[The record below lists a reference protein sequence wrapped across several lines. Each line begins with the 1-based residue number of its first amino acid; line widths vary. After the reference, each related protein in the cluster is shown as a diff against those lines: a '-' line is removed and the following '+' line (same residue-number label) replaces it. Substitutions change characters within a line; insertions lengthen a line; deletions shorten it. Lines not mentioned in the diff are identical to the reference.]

1 MTTIEKHRGFDYTD
15 VLFWLGILMLTAW
28 IIGKL
33 TGLIHS
39 PVWIEQFPFIAALIT
54 ILSIGLKA
62 GRILQKLDNVI
73 DAVEKLNNNVKEH
86 DKDIMELKHKVAQIE
101 KRLAVA

>member
-1 MTTIEKHRGFDYTD
+1 MTTEKHYRFDYTD
-15 VLFWLGILMLTAW
+15 VLFWLGVLMLTAW

-33 TGLIHS
+33 IGLIQS

-62 GRILQKLDNVI
+62 GRILQKLDYVI
-73 DAVEKLNNNVKEH
+73 DAVDKLKENVSEH
-86 DKDIMELKHKVAQIE
+86 DKEKVAIKHKIADME
-101 KRLAVA
+101 KRLALA

>member
-1 MTTIEKHRGFDYTD
+1 MPTEKHYRYDYTD
-15 VLFWLGILMLTAW
+15 ILFWLGILMLTAW

-33 TGLIHS
+33 TGLIQS

-62 GRILQKLDNVI
+62 GRILQKLDHLI
-73 DAVEKLNNNVKEH
+73 DAVEKLNKDVKEH
-86 DKDIMELKHKVAQIE
+86 DVDIRELKHKTADIE

>member
-1 MTTIEKHRGFDYTD
+1 MTAEKHYRYDYTD

-33 TGLIHS
+33 TGLIQS
-39 PVWIEQFPFIAALIT
+39 PAWIEQFPFIAALIT

-62 GRILQKLDNVI
+62 GRILQKLDYVI
-73 DAVEKLNNNVKEH
+73 DAVEKLKNNVKEH
-86 DKDIMELKHKVAQIE
+86 DTEIMTIKHKIADLE
-101 KRLAVA
+101 KRLAAA

>member
-1 MTTIEKHRGFDYTD
+1 MTAEKNYRYDYTD

-39 PVWIEQFPFIAALIT
+39 PAWIEQFPFIAALIT

-62 GRILQKLDNVI
+62 GRILQKLDYVV
-73 DAVEKLNNNVKEH
+73 DAVDKLKDNVKEH
-86 DKDIMELKHKVAQIE
+86 DKEITGIKLKIADIE
-101 KRLAVA
+101 KKIAIA

>member
-1 MTTIEKHRGFDYTD
+1 MTTIEKHWKFDYTD

-33 TGLIHS
+33 TGLIQS

-62 GRILQKLDNVI
+62 GRILQKLDYVI
-73 DAVEKLNNNVKEH
+73 DAVGKLSDNVKEH
-86 DKDIMELKHKVAQIE
+86 EKDIITIKHEISELKKKLSVA
-101 KRLAVA
+101 

>member
-1 MTTIEKHRGFDYTD
+1 MTTEKNYRYDYTD
-15 VLFWLGILMLTAW
+15 VLFWLGVLMMTAW

-39 PVWIEQFPFIAALIT
+39 SVWIEQFPFIAALIT

-62 GRILQKLDNVI
+62 GRILQKLDYVI
-73 DAVEKLNNNVKEH
+73 DAVENLKGNVKEH
-86 DKDIMELKHKVAQIE
+86 DKEITGIKFKIADIE

>member
-1 MTTIEKHRGFDYTD
+1 MTTEKHYHFDYTD
-15 VLFWLGILMLTAW
+15 ILFWIGILMLTAW

-33 TGLIHS
+33 TGLIQS
-39 PVWIEQFPFIAALIT
+39 PVWIEQFPFIATLIT

-62 GRILQKLDNVI
+62 GRILQKLDYVI
-73 DAVEKLNNNVKEH
+73 DSVDKLKENVKEH
-86 DKDIMELKHKVAQIE
+86 DKEILYLKHEVTDIE

>member
-1 MTTIEKHRGFDYTD
+1 MTTKKQYRYDYTD
-15 VLFWLGILMLTAW
+15 ILFWIGILMLTAW

-39 PVWIEQFPFIAALIT
+39 PVWIEQFPFIASLIT

-62 GRILQKLDNVI
+62 GRILQKLDYVI
-73 DAVEKLNNNVKEH
+73 DAVEKLNNNEKMQ
-86 DKDIMELKHKVAQIE
+86 DKNILELKHNIADIE
-101 KRLAVA
+101 KRLVVA